1 MALVQLAV
9 VAALVVAALVVA
21 ALVVAALVVAAL
33 VVAALVAAVAA
44 PAIPMATAALDK
56 DQMVAL
62 EVALVG
68 QVVRV
73 KAVVT
78 PSRRARGA
86 FGPLLL

>member
-1 MALVQLAV
+1 

-21 ALVVAALVVAAL
+21 ALV
-33 VVAALVAAVAA
+33 VAAVAA